1 MKIIELRAENVKRL
15 SAVQVTPEGSLVVV
29 GGKNG
34 AGKSSLLDS
43 IVYALSGAASLPGK
57 PVRKGEEHAEIELTL
72 DSEPPIVVRR
82 RIRDDGKTDLE
93 IKQLDANGKATAKVT
108 SPQKLLDSLCGTVA
122 FDPLA
127 FTKLKR
133 QEQADMLR
141 KLVGVDVADLDAE
154 EKRLFEE
161 RTNVNRD
168 VKRIEA
174 QIDGMPLHK
183 DAPEFE
189 LSSADIIAEIEAA
202 QNANADIVESSRAI
216 EELQRRRDGISSR
229 IGTISA
235 EIDEC
240 ERRIAELESQR
251 DTLAGDL
258 NHADDKLVMDKKLN
272 ASLVPVLLDPLKE
285 KLASVETTNAK
296 VRQNAERAKL
306 VELNIA
312 ADEQAQDL
320 SQQIEGLRQERI
332 NRLAEAKWPVDGL
345 AFGDTGVT
353 FNSLPFDQCSSAEQ
367 LRISTAIGLAQNPKL
382 RVLLIRDGSLLDEDN
397 LAAVAELAA
406 AHDAQVWIE
415 RVGKGEECSVIIE
428 DGAVSSEPKKRQKQL
443 A

>member
-57 PVRKGEEHAEIELTL
+57 PVRKGQEHAEIELTL

-127 FTKLKR
+127 FTRLKR

-183 DAPEFE
+183 DVPESE

-202 QNANADIVESSRAI
+202 QNANASIVESSRAI

-240 ERRIAELESQR
+240 ERRIAELEEQR
-251 DTLAGDL
+251 DVLAGDL
-258 NHADDKLVMDKKLN
+258 NHADDKLHMDKTIN
-272 ASLVPVLLDPLKE
+272 ASLVPAPLDPLKE

-296 VRQNAERAKL
+296 IRQNAERAKL
-306 VELNIA
+306 VEVNIA
-312 ADEQAQDL
+312 ADEQSQDL
-320 SQQIEGLRQERI
+320 SRRIEELRQERL

-345 AFGDTGVT
+345 AFGDAGVT

-428 DGAVSSEPKKRQKQL
+428 DGSVAPPKKQREL
-443 A
+443 VA